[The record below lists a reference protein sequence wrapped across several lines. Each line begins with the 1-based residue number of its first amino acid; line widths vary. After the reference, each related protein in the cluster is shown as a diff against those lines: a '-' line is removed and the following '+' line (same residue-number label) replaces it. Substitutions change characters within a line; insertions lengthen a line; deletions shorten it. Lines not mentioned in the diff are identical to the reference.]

1 MWNIYLKRGTI
12 WSVKSI
18 NQYEQTYEGMNA
30 GSCYVLILSVY
41 TDQYQN
47 SKFTYIKLKEN
58 DFKKEERDYISI
70 IDNENKE
77 WFVDFNTLFTGDQ
90 RALELY
96 KSNVDDNSFNIIIKE
111 IKNHFNLNVI
121 RQKQSISKE
130 KSKEE
135 FEIPQQRIYKFGID
149 VYVTENEHVKV
160 NSKKQIILTKEAKD
174 DIIYNSQTDDQ
185 IRILCDKYK
194 IYPLKAIK
202 EIRNRLVYQHKQNE
216 G

>member
-18 NQYEQTYEGMNA
+18 NQYEQCYEGMSA
-30 GSCYVLILSVY
+30 GLCYVLILSIF

-47 SKFTYIKLKEN
+47 HKFTYIKLREN

-70 IDNENKE
+70 TDNENKD
-77 WFVDFNTLFTGDQ
+77 WFVDFNSLFTGDQ

-96 KSNVDDNSFNIIIKE
+96 KSSIDNNTFNIIIKE
-111 IKNHFNLNVI
+111 IKNHFNLNMI
-121 RQKQSISKE
+121 KE
-130 KSKEE
+130 KRSIIKEKE
-135 FEIPQQRIYKFGID
+135 FEVPQQRIYKFGID

-160 NSKKQIILTKEAKD
+160 NFKKQIILSKEAKD

-202 EIRNRLVYQHKQNE
+202 EIRNRLIYQHKQNE

>member
-18 NQYEQTYEGMNA
+18 NQYEQSYEGMSA
-30 GSCYVLILSVY
+30 GLCYVLILSVY
-41 TDQYQN
+41 IDQYQN
-47 SKFTYIKLKEN
+47 HKFTYIKLKEN

-70 IDNENKE
+70 TDNENKD
-77 WFVDFNTLFTGDQ
+77 WFVDFNSLFTGDQ

-96 KSNVDDNSFNIIIKE
+96 KSSIDNNTFNIIIKE
-111 IKNHFNLNVI
+111 IKNHFNLNI
-121 RQKQSISKE
+121 IKE
-130 KSKEE
+130 KRSVIKEKE
-135 FEIPQQRIYKFGID
+135 FEVPQQRIYKFGID

-160 NSKKQIILTKEAKD
+160 NSKKQIILSKEAKD
-174 DIIYNSQTDDQ
+174 DIIYNSKTEDQ

-194 IYPLKAIK
+194 IYPIKAIK
-202 EIRNRLVYQHKQNE
+202 EIRNRLIYQHKQNE